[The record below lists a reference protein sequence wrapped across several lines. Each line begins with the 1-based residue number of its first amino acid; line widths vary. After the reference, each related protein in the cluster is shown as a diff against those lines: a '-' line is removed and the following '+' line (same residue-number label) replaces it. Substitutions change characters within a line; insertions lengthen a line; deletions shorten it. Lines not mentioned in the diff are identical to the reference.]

1 MENGKTICAAFWH
14 IASIR
19 SNGDVHACC
28 RFKTPIA
35 KFDKDLSKIL
45 DQPGYKELREKSRK
59 GIEIPGCSKCYLE
72 EKLGK
77 KSYRQE
83 YNELY
88 DTETVDLK
96 FIDVAFDNIC
106 NLACDGCWGEFSN
119 TWAEKT
125 DPGKQKKTYTI
136 QIKEDIE
143 SIPESLER
151 IWFLGGEPLQTNR
164 HFQTL
169 GKIKNL
175 DKVCVQYNTNGSFLL
190 KQEWIELLDRA
201 DRVEISLSVDGY
213 GKLNET
219 VRSNSNWN
227 DIIRFIDQIK
237 SLGYVLKIHTVIH
250 KNNWFGI
257 KDIKNFVE
265 KENLEWTTNILT
277 YPKDLQITRL
287 DSKEKA
293 KFKELLE
300 ECPIPNQQFTL
311 DFMFNE

>member
-1 MENGKTICAAFWH
+1 MKSENTLCAAFWH

-35 KFDKDLSKIL
+35 KFNKDISAVLK
-45 DQPGYKELREKSRK
+45 QPGYQELREKSSQ
-59 GIEIPGCSKCYLE
+59 GIEIPGCKKCYME

-96 FIDVAFDNIC
+96 FVDIAFDNIC

-119 TWAEKT
+119 TWAEKIE
-125 DPGKQKKTYTI
+125 PGKQKKTYTI
-136 QIKEDIE
+136 QIKEEIE
-143 SIPESLER
+143 SIPDSLER

-164 HFQTL
+164 HFKTL
-169 GKIKNL
+169 SKIKNIE
-175 DKVCVQYNTNGSFLL
+175 KVLVQYNTNGSFLL
-190 KQEWIELLDRA
+190 KNEWIKLLDRA
-201 DRVEISLSVDGY
+201 KRVEISLSVDGY

-219 VRSNSNWN
+219 VRSNSKWS
-227 DIIRFIDQIK
+227 DVLRFIEQIK
-237 SLGYVLKIHTVIH
+237 SLQYVLKIHTTIH

-257 KDIKNFVE
+257 RDLKDFVE

-277 YPKDLQITRL
+277 YPTDLQITRL
-287 DSKEKA
+287 DITEKLRFREMLKE
-293 KFKELLE
+293 
-300 ECPIPNQQFTL
+300 CHIPNQQFIM
-311 DFMFNE
+311 DFMFDE